1 VNEPERIPEPGFY
14 GKLPSYGDFI
24 QKRLPRDFIAPWD
37 EWLQTGIAAA
47 KERLP
52 SQWLTFYLNCPA
64 WKFVLGSGVCGEQP
78 CAGVTIPSVDKVGRY
93 FNFTLATML
102 PLYTVPA
109 HFLIRHF
116 DWLEQLEELALR
128 ILEQEMDQDQIEVAI
143 GDFSVLPVAAEPIR
157 PVFDSDQDYLRLTFY
172 EPTEARHQVQAL
184 LHELIQARGGEHY
197 GIWMQRGSTQVN
209 AQILCCGAMPSTELF
224 LDLLMNEDA
233 EEVNQPTDTGEADAD
248 DILDK
253 FLAD

>member
-1 VNEPERIPEPGFY
+1 MTDTERIPDPGFY

-37 EWLQTGIAAA
+37 EWLQAGIATA
-47 KERLP
+47 KEKLP
-52 SQWLTFYLNCPA
+52 RQWLTFYLNCPA
-64 WKFVLGSGVCGEQP
+64 WKFVLGAGVCGAQP

-116 DWLEQLEELALR
+116 DWLERLEALALTVLEEEL
-128 ILEQEMDQDQIEVAI
+128 DQDGIETAI
-143 GDFSVLPVAAEPIR
+143 GEFSTLPVSGEPIR
-157 PVFDSDQDYLRLTFY
+157 PVFDSGEDYLRLTFY

-184 LHELIQARGGEHY
+184 LHELIRDRRGENY
-197 GIWMQRGSTQVN
+197 GIWMQQGSTQVN
-209 AQILCCGAMPSTELF
+209 AQILCCAGMPGIPLF
-224 LDLLMNEDA
+224 LDLLMSGDA
-233 EEVNQPTDTGEADAD
+233 VEPAPGAEPAAD
-248 DILDK
+248 DILEQ
-253 FLAD
+253 FLSE